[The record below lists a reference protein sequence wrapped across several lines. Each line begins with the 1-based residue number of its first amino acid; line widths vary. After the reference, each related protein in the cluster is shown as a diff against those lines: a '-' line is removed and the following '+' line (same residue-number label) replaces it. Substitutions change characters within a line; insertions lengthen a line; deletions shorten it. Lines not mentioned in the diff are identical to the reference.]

1 MTSNSN
7 GRWTVSDKY
16 ITFKKNCSK
25 MKLTVKWKTLKTLI
39 RNFQKMFNY
48 IKSSKKEKKLNEKNK
63 YTKNNTF
70 NLQ

>member
-25 MKLTVKWKTLKTLI
+25 MKLTVKWKTLKTL
-39 RNFQKMFNY
+39 
-48 IKSSKKEKKLNEKNK
+48 
-63 YTKNNTF
+63 
-70 NLQ
+70 

>member
-1 MTSNSN
+1 
-7 GRWTVSDKY
+7 
-16 ITFKKNCSK
+16 
-25 MKLTVKWKTLKTLI
+25 
-39 RNFQKMFNY
+39 MFNY